1 MLAPY
6 ESHEIPAL
14 VDLAVAASNYLNH
27 RLGFVP
33 LSSLTGN
40 KEDDMLTKNILEMER
55 YNKIV
60 FRVNLRFLADYR
72 NVIAISFV
80 IWVVRKLS

>member
-27 RLGFVP
+27 RFGFVP

-40 KEDDMLTKNILEMER
+40 KEDDMLAKNILEMER
-55 YNKIV
+55 CK
-60 FRVNLRFLADYR
+60 
-72 NVIAISFV
+72 
-80 IWVVRKLS
+80 KLCFQ